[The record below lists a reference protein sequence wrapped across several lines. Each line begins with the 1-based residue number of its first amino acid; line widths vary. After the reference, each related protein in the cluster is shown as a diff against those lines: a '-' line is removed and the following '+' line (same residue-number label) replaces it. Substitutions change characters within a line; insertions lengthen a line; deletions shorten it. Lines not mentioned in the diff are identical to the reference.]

1 MDRHFIGHWAL
12 GMAFGVAAGAVA
24 CAPRSDSGGC
34 AEDLDCARGDYCDT
48 TARQCVAADLDTT
61 ATESPA
67 EATFTDKIVPFHR
80 GEICLPMEVQSGAG
94 MPVLMRPCVH
104 PCLAVSSF
112 EFRHDFEC
120 VGSSCDA
127 LALMWMIASSDGTA
141 GCPADAFGA
150 FDQSQCVY
158 DTEVEFTL
166 ATETSNGPI
175 RGSMRLEV
183 PFLSNADMAQIAA
196 NPEDHDTIEQLVHQY
211 PEDDGRVPDG
221 RSISILS
228 SHPAPPTSCRDG
240 ACPCFPIGF

>member
-48 TARQCVAADLDTT
+48 TARQCVAAELDTT

-67 EATFTDKIVPFHR
+67 EAAFTDKIVPFHR
-80 GEICLPMEVQSGAG
+80 GEICLPM
-94 MPVLMRPCVH
+94 
-104 PCLAVSSF
+104 
-112 EFRHDFEC
+112 
-120 VGSSCDA
+120 
-127 LALMWMIASSDGTA
+127 
-141 GCPADAFGA
+141 
-150 FDQSQCVY
+150 
-158 DTEVEFTL
+158 
-166 ATETSNGPI
+166 
-175 RGSMRLEV
+175 EV